1 MAVRGRNVHGPVAG
15 AAHIGLSALFDAL
28 ESTPVTTFVV
38 VLAFGRADQFA
49 EFVIQSLIAKIT
61 FLFRNPF
68 LKPKMRFDDELGHGI
83 LRCHRDLAVVVD
95 EKPIPRR

>member
-1 MAVRGRNVHGPVAG
+1 MAVRGCNVHGPVAG
-15 AAHIGLSALFDAL
+15 AAHIGLTALFDAL
-28 ESTPVTTFVV
+28 ESAPAAFVV
-38 VLAFGRADQFA
+38 MLAFGRADQFA
-49 EFVIQSLIAKIT
+49 EFVIQSLIAKIA

-83 LRCHRDLAVVVD
+83 LRCRRDLPIVVD